1 MHYHLIACWIVYT
14 NWTII
19 KMRRQLDQLTN
30 PQSCLRSPHH
40 CCSCTSGGII
50 VTSDGDSQPDIIATM
65 NDAISDVDEAIK
77 LLSDKVP
84 NAGMGSL
91 DLVHPPSSSVHY
103 LTRRVFG
110 VKIYFHRP

>member
-40 CCSCTSGGII
+40 SCSCTSGGII

-77 LLSDKVP
+77 LLSEKVP

-91 DLVHPPSSSVHY
+91 AWVRPPAPTV
-103 LTRRVFG
+103 L
-110 VKIYFHRP
+110 

>member
-1 MHYHLIACWIVYT
+1 MLVSMHYHLIACWIVYT

-30 PQSCLRSPHH
+30 PQSRLRSPHH
-40 CCSCTSGGII
+40 CFSCTSGGII

-77 LLSDKVP
+77 LLSEKVP

-91 DLVHPPSSSVHY
+91 DWVRPPAPTV
-103 LTRRVFG
+103 L
-110 VKIYFHRP
+110 